1 VRKRIIA
8 AALALGLFCGVELHA
23 ATVNVVNTKDNL
35 VGSLRQAIQDADPGD
50 TINFTVPTTDA
61 GYDPAAA

>member
-1 VRKRIIA
+1 
-8 AALALGLFCGVELHA
+8 LGLFCGVELRA
-23 ATVNVVNTKDNL
+23 ATVNVVNTNDSL
-35 VGSLRQAIQDADPGD
+35 AGSLRQAIQDADAGD

>member
-1 VRKRIIA
+1 
-8 AALALGLFCGVELHA
+8 LGLFCGVELHA
-23 ATVNVVNTKDNL
+23 GTVNVVNTKDNL

>member
-1 VRKRIIA
+1 VRRRIIA

-23 ATVNVVNTKDNL
+23 GTVNVINTNDSL
-35 VGSLRQAIQDADPGD
+35 AGSLRQAIQDADAGD